1 MSMGNWTPN
10 EEKIRPGMYNR
21 FISTAMSRIKSG
33 ASGIVG
39 MPIRADWGPIGEIV
53 DITAE
58 NEIKTAFGESGDNCT
73 TYLLNRCLL
82 GGTKY
87 KPKKI
92 VAYRMATSS
101 AAKATAIISGSLTLS
116 AKYEGVRGNNFKYA
130 IIKNIIDETKIDFKL
145 YEDSELLATYTVA
158 PDDIEGLVTSIN
170 NSDGLIEAKKT
181 GDTELKVTTSTS
193 FTGGNSG
200 TNIAADDY
208 MKALDALEPI
218 LINTLVLDGV
228 TDSSILASV
237 KSWVSRVRENGKE
250 VIFVMGGSTEDDK
263 DVTVGNKRS
272 TDANNKA
279 IVNVIV
285 GTKNATRSFN
295 SAETAC
301 QVAGLIA
308 GTPITAST
316 TYKQLEDVADVTV
329 ALSDTQ
335 IKQALKSGSF
345 ILVRDVDPETYSIS
359 IKVEQGINTLTT
371 YGENESEKFS
381 KIKCIR
387 TLDTIDYDTGYWAAK
402 NVIGEL
408 NNNDDGRA
416 ALISGIKAYLE
427 TLANSGAIST
437 DFLTEVDSAF
447 VSEGDTVYLNTQA
460 LTVDKIEKIFNSIYV

>member
-10 EEKIRPGMYNR
+10 EEKVRPGMYNR
-21 FISTAMSRIKSG
+21 FISTALSRIKSG

-39 MPIRADWGPIGEIV
+39 MPIKADWGPIGELV
-53 DITAE
+53 DITGE
-58 NEIKTAFGESGDNCT
+58 NDIKSVFGASGNGCT

-92 VAYRMATSS
+92 VAYRMASSS
-101 AAKATAIISGSLTLS
+101 AAKASVTIAGSMTLTAR
-116 AKYEGVRGNNFKYA
+116 YEGVRGNDFKYA
-130 IIKNIIDETKIDFKL
+130 VSENIIDDTKVDFKL
-145 YEDSELLATYTVA
+145 YEGSELLATYTVE
-158 PDDIEGLVTSIN
+158 PSDIDGVVKAINIAEGLIVAT
-170 NSDGLIEAKKT
+170 KV
-181 GDTELKVTTSTS
+181 GDTELKATASTA

-200 TNIAADDY
+200 TTVTADDY
-208 MKALDALEPI
+208 LKALDAFEPI
-218 LINTLVLDGV
+218 LINTFVLDGV
-228 TDSSILASV
+228 TDSAILASV

-250 VIFVMGGSTEDDK
+250 VIFVMGGSAEDDK
-263 DVTVGNKRS
+263 DVSVGNNRS
-272 TDANNKA
+272 ISANNKA

-316 TYKQLEDVADVTV
+316 TYKQLEDVTDVTV

-345 ILVRDVDPETYSIS
+345 ILVRDVDPETYAIS

-371 YGENESEKFS
+371 YGANESDKFS

-408 NNNDDGRA
+408 DNNDDGRA
-416 ALISGIKAYLE
+416 ALVSGIKGYLE
-427 TLANSGAIST
+427 ALANAGAISK
-437 DFLTEVDSAF
+437 DFLSEVDSAF
-447 VSEGDTVYLNTQA
+447 VSEGDTVYLSTQA